1 MGKVIAV
8 AGKGGVGKTTIAAS
22 IIEYLRDHEM
32 SPILA
37 VDCDPNTNLNMLLD
51 MKVDRTIGNIR
62 EGGKTE
68 KPSGMSLH
76 DFLDYQINMALV
88 EGEKIDLI
96 AMGRSEGK
104 GCYCAANNALRECL
118 QRLSISYPWVVIDNE
133 AGLEHISRQTNRD
146 VDVLI
151 IISDPSVR
159 GFTTAIR
166 IKELIEKLE
175 NKVGQCFLIINRYNG
190 ELPDEWKEELK
201 RVGLELA
208 GILPVEPLIETYDLQ
223 GKPMV
228 DLMDTSLFYQELQE
242 ILTRIVIPH
251 CI

>member
-8 AGKGGVGKTTIAAS
+8 AGKGGVGKTTIVALT
-22 IIEYLRDHEM
+22 IRYLREHGM

-51 MKVDRTIGNIR
+51 MKVNKTIGSIR
-62 EGGKTE
+62 ENGKTAR
-68 KPSGMSLH
+68 PSGMSLH

-88 EGEKIDLI
+88 EGDKIDLI
-96 AMGRSEGK
+96 SMGRPEGK

-118 QRLSISYPWVVIDNE
+118 SRLSVSYPWVVIDNE

-166 IKELIEKLE
+166 IKELVGELE

-190 ELPDEWKEELK
+190 ELPDEWRGELK

-208 GILPVEPLIETYDLQ
+208 GILPVEPLVENYDLQ
-223 GKPMV
+223 GRPIIE
-228 DLMDTSLFYQELQE
+228 LLNTSLFYQKLEG
-242 ILTRIVIPH
+242 ILARIITV
-251 CI
+251 

>member
-8 AGKGGVGKTTIAAS
+8 AGKGGVGKTTIAAL
-22 IIEYLRDHEM
+22 IIRYLREQGM

-51 MKVDRTIGNIR
+51 MKVEKTIGSIR

-68 KPSGMSLH
+68 RPSGMSLH

-88 EGEKIDLI
+88 EGDKIDLI
-96 AMGRSEGK
+96 SMGRPEGK

-118 QRLSISYPWVVIDNE
+118 SRLSISYPWVVIDNE
-133 AGLEHISRQTNRD
+133 AGLEHISRQTNRA
-146 VDVLI
+146 VDVLM

-166 IKELIEKLE
+166 IKELVEELE

-190 ELPDEWKEELK
+190 ELPDEWRGELK
-201 RVGLELA
+201 KVGLELA
-208 GILPVEPLIETYDLQ
+208 GILPVEPLVGNYDLQ
-223 GKPMV
+223 GKPIIE
-228 DLMDTSLFYQELQE
+228 LLDTSLFYQELE
-242 ILTRIVIPH
+242 GILARII
-251 CI
+251 IGTG